1 MRPLDHREGFE
12 RSFPRSESRVLTGVG
27 HFVPA
32 EAPEAVVAA
41 IASLM
46 WAELQPSTLRLA

>member
-12 RSFPRSESRVLTGVG
+12 RFYPRSESRVLTGVG

-32 EAPEAVVAA
+32 ESPHAVVGALAA
-41 IASLM
+41 FV
-46 WAELQPSTLRLA
+46 